1 MVKAIGRI
9 LLIVAAVMLVT
20 AALPNVIDTIKYFNE
35 VGWIHVVEGQEN
47 LSRFGTMLGH
57 GVNLL
62 FALIAVIAALVGKK
76 SFLLALTAL
85 ILLVA
90 PGMTIYGWVSTGAAF
105 EWQMVATIATS
116 FTAPLLYFMG
126 FLLL

>member
-1 MVKAIGRI
+1 
-9 LLIVAAVMLVT
+9 
-20 AALPNVIDTIKYFNE
+20 
-35 VGWIHVVEGQEN
+35 
-47 LSRFGTMLGH
+47 MLGH